1 MDDAE
6 PRVAGSTTLRN
17 QAAFI
22 ELGLALRRHRDEFA
36 AQMHREMLAGID
48 GLPHDEQMRDLLM
61 SSVLANIETAER
73 VYLGEVPV
81 SAIEAPDDALV
92 YARRLAHLDGQQSVL
107 PRAYRWGQFMLTVW
121 ATDEFHRIL
130 DDPRAENE
138 ALEDLN
144 RISFSYVDQISEQA
158 LTEYQAER
166 DRWQTHRSTVKAET
180 LDRLLDRD
188 APLHGP
194 DLVAAE
200 RKLGYQLQAS
210 HVAGTVWIDDSTDSP
225 SPEVDSADLE
235 RHTRRLAAA
244 AGAKGEAL
252 FRLRDSTTAWWWVH
266 WPETAPPPAD
276 AFRLALAESDVPLLR
291 LALGGP
297 GHGVEGFRESHHDA
311 LAAERVSVIAGSA
324 APRVVS
330 TTEPGVRC
338 AAMLAADLSDT
349 KRLVQSALRNL
360 AADTP
365 TNADL
370 RETLRVY
377 LEEQGSHS
385 AAARRLHIHKNT
397 VGYRL
402 AKASDL
408 SGGALTR
415 NRVDTELA
423 LVACD
428 WLGPAVL
435 LPAE

>member
-1 MDDAE
+1 MDEVE

-17 QAAFI
+17 QAAFT

-36 AQMHREMLAGID
+36 AQMHAEMLAGID

-73 VYLGEVPV
+73 VYLGELPV

-92 YARRLAHLDGQQSVL
+92 YARHLAHREIRQSVL

-121 ATDEFHRIL
+121 ATDEFRRIL
-130 DDPRAENE
+130 DDPQAENE

-166 DRWQTHRSTVKAET
+166 DRWHTHRTTVKAEA
-180 LDRLLDRD
+180 LDQLLDRD
-188 APLHGP
+188 TPLTGP
-194 DLVAAE
+194 DVVTSE
-200 RKLGYQLQAS
+200 HKLGYQLQAT
-210 HVAGTVWIDDSTDSP
+210 HVAGTVWIDDSGEP
-225 SPEVDSADLE
+225 AGAAVDPADLE
-235 RHTRRLAAA
+235 RQTRRVIVA
-244 AGAKGEAL
+244 AGGKGEPL
-252 FRLRDSTTAWWWVH
+252 FRLRDSTEAWWWVH
-266 WPETAPPPAD
+266 WPEDAPPPAD
-276 AFRLALAESDVPLLR
+276 AFRSALTELDVPVLR

-297 GHGVEGFRESHHDA
+297 GRGVEGFRESHHDA
-311 LAAERVSVIAGSA
+311 LAAERVSMIAGPA

-330 TTEPGVRC
+330 TAEPGVRC

-349 KRLVQSALRNL
+349 KRLVQSALRKL

-402 AKASDL
+402 AKAADL
-408 SGGALTR
+408 SGKALTR

-423 LVACD
+423 LVACE

-435 LPAE
+435 LPTD

>member
-1 MDDAE
+1 
-6 PRVAGSTTLRN
+6 
-17 QAAFI
+17 
-22 ELGLALRRHRDEFA
+22 
-36 AQMHREMLAGID
+36 
-48 GLPHDEQMRDLLM
+48 
-61 SSVLANIETAER
+61 
-73 VYLGEVPV
+73 
-81 SAIEAPDDALV
+81 
-92 YARRLAHLDGQQSVL
+92 
-107 PRAYRWGQFMLTVW
+107 
-121 ATDEFHRIL
+121 
-130 DDPRAENE
+130 
-138 ALEDLN
+138 
-144 RISFSYVDQISEQA
+144 
-158 LTEYQAER
+158 
-166 DRWQTHRSTVKAET
+166 
-180 LDRLLDRD
+180 
-188 APLHGP
+188 
-194 DLVAAE
+194 
-200 RKLGYQLQAS
+200 
-210 HVAGTVWIDDSTDSP
+210 
-225 SPEVDSADLE
+225 
-235 RHTRRLAAA
+235 
-244 AGAKGEAL
+244 
-252 FRLRDSTTAWWWVH
+252 VH